1 MITNVFMSVK
11 VFHKQTEV
19 NIIKYRSLTQVFD
32 SEKKTYN
39 STTIKI
45 QHAKIIP
52 PPPKKCNQ
60 KPSGTNIRAKTS
72 D

>member
-1 MITNVFMSVK
+1 MSVK

-45 QHAKIIP
+45 YNMLK
-52 PPPKKCNQ
+52 
-60 KPSGTNIRAKTS
+60 
-72 D
+72 

>member
-1 MITNVFMSVK
+1 MSVK

-19 NIIKYRSLTQVFD
+19 NIIKYRSLTQVFE
-32 SEKKTYN
+32 SERKTYN
-39 STTIKI
+39 YNQNVQYAKKI
-45 QHAKIIP
+45 
-52 PPPKKCNQ
+52 PPPKKCNK

>member
-1 MITNVFMSVK
+1 MFLLGRKLVVSKARRNKMKKITNVFMSVK

-45 QHAKIIP
+45 YNMLK
-52 PPPKKCNQ
+52 
-60 KPSGTNIRAKTS
+60 
-72 D
+72 